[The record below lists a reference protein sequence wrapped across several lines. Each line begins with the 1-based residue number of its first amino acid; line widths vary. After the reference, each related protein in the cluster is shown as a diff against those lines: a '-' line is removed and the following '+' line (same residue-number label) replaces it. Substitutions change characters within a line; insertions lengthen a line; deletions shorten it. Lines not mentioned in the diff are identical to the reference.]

1 MPDSVR
7 KSRLVGVSGAGVGAT
22 SCRKG
27 WKPREVLQVC
37 LCRFCQ
43 AEGEG
48 LQILKPSLESFHQ
61 PCALLLFNRPSA
73 RLFGVIPS
81 LRRNPRAASLSLM
94 ESTLPQ
100 SVAGPT
106 KQREGVVRGGS
117 GPLRPFCVQPIR
129 PTHAGHRVAMLRSQ
143 VPKDIFRV
151 CAIYSLK
158 PL

>member
-106 KQREGVVRGGS
+106 KQRFGVVRGGS
-117 GPLRPFCVQPIR
+117 GPLRPFCVLDGSNPCCDPKFR
-129 PTHAGHRVAMLRSQ
+129 RTSLGF
-143 VPKDIFRV
+143 VP
-151 CAIYSLK
+151 STL
-158 PL
+158 